1 MTGGEES
8 GRLAR
13 ELIGEL
19 AARGTTVAVAES
31 LTGGRLVAALTSVP
45 GSSAVVRGAVVAYS
59 SDIKASLLGVDTQV
73 LAAQGP
79 VCADVAAQMA
89 QGVRSRLGATYAM
102 STTGEAG
109 PESASGQPV
118 GTVHIAVSGP
128 SGTTTSQ
135 LDLLHGGREDIQSA
149 AVEGAL
155 RLLADVL
162 ALEEVGSQLGP
173 DAQVGNI
180 ED

>member
-59 SDIKASLLGVDTQV
+59 SDIKASLLGVDPQV

-79 VCADVAAQMA
+79 VCADVAGQMA

-155 RLLADVL
+155 RLLAGML
-162 ALEEVGSQLGP
+162 ALEKVGSQLGP

>member
-1 MTGGEES
+1 VTVGEES
-8 GRLAR
+8 GRLAG

-59 SDIKASLLGVDTQV
+59 SDIKVQLLGVDPHV

-79 VCADVAAQMA
+79 VCVEVSAQMA

-118 GTVHIAVSGP
+118 GTVHVAVSGP

-135 LDLLHGGREDIQSA
+135 LDLLPGGREDIQSA

-155 RLLADVL
+155 RLLAGIL
-162 ALEEVGSQLGP
+162 ALEKVGSQLGP